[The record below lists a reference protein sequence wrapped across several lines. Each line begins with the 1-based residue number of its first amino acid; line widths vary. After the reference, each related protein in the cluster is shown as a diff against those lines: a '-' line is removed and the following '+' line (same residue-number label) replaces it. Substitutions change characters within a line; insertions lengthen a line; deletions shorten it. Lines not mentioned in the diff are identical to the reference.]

1 MYVSVNSAAF
11 VITVNI
17 PGQSLR
23 RDQRRLVHK
32 SCNPTAL
39 MDQPPFHMP
48 EDRYLQLSLVY
59 HFFCVQVRDFFVH
72 RRKELYDKVRVIGRV
87 CFFKFPSETHV
98 KGSSRYALSHE

>member
-1 MYVSVNSAAF
+1 MSVNSAAL

-32 SCNPTAL
+32 GWSPTAL

-48 EDRYLQLSLVY
+48 EDSYLQLNLIY
-59 HFFCVQVRDFFVH
+59 QLFVC
-72 RRKELYDKVRVIGRV
+72 R
-87 CFFKFPSETHV
+87 CETF
-98 KGSSRYALSHE
+98 RA